1 MNFYAKTILAML
13 VSFVL
18 VAIIMVPL
26 IKFLRKKKMGQNIL
40 KYVDMH
46 SSKSGTPTMGGIGFI
61 ICIVIVSFTFGL
73 FNNKLALMSLVVT
86 IAYSLIGFLDDY
98 IKFKMHRNLGLRPY
112 QKIISQ
118 LVVAGAVAAFV
129 YLNPSTIGTKIL
141 VPFSGASI
149 DLKWGIIP
157 FVIFIFIA
165 TTNSVNL
172 TDGLDG
178 LASITTIVYLF
189 SFGLILLLQMQNNSV
204 LNVSEAQG
212 LSQLS
217 GISIGAL
224 FGFLLY
230 NSFPAK
236 IFMGDTG
243 SLGLGGLVASLSIF
257 SRNSL
262 YIPILGVMFVASSV
276 SVVLQ
281 VVYFKAT
288 KGKRIF
294 LMAPLHHHF
303 EKKGYSET
311 KVVCWYGIISLII
324 GFVCVFILCLI

>member
-1 MNFYAKTILAML
+1 MNFYAKVLLSIII
-13 VSFVL
+13 SFVV
-18 VAIIMVPL
+18 VAVVMPFL

-40 KYVDMH
+40 SFVDMH
-46 SSKSGTPTMGGIGFI
+46 SSKSGTPTMGGVSFM
-61 ICIVIVSFTFGL
+61 IVIFVVGL
-73 FNNKLALMSLVVT
+73 IFAKNSKLVLMSLVVSL
-86 IAYSLIGFLDDY
+86 AYALIGFLDDY

-118 LVVAGAVAAFV
+118 FVVAVSVAIFV
-129 YLNPSTIGTKIL
+129 YLNPSLVGSKVL
-141 VPFSGASI
+141 VPFSFI
-149 DLKWGIIP
+149 CLDLGWGIIP
-157 FVIFIFIA
+157 FVVLIFLA

-178 LASITTIVYLF
+178 LAGTTTIAYYA
-189 SFGLILLLQMQNNSV
+189 GLVLVLLIQIENSCV
-204 LNVSEAQG
+204 PNMAEAQNMVM
-212 LSQLS
+212 LS
-217 GISIGAL
+217 GAAIGAL

-230 NSFPAK
+230 NSHPAK

-243 SLGLGGLVASLSIF
+243 SLGLGGLVASVSIF

-262 YIPILGVMFVASSV
+262 YIPILGIMFVASSV
-276 SVVLQ
+276 SVILQ

-303 EKKGYSET
+303 EKKGHSET
-311 KVVCWYGIISLII
+311 KIVAWYGIITLMV
-324 GFVCVFILCLI
+324 GLVCAFILLCFA

>member
-1 MNFYAKTILAML
+1 
-13 VSFVL
+13 
-18 VAIIMVPL
+18 
-26 IKFLRKKKMGQNIL
+26 MGQNIL
-40 KYVDMH
+40 SFVDMH
-46 SSKSGTPTMGGIGFI
+46 SSKSGTPTMGGIGFML
-61 ICIVIVSFTFGL
+61 VIFVFGL
-73 FNNKLALMSLVVT
+73 VFCQENNFLVLMSLIVSLSY
-86 IAYSLIGFLDDY
+86 ALIGFLDDF

-118 LVVAGAVAAFV
+118 LFISVAVAVFV
-129 YLNPSTIGTKIL
+129 FKNTTLVGSFIF
-141 VPFSGASI
+141 VPFTNI
-149 DLKWGIIP
+149 LINLKWGIIP

-178 LASITTIVYLF
+178 LASTTTLAYLF
-189 SFGLILLLQMQNNSV
+189 SFVLILLCQINMGVVSSTPETQN
-204 LNVSEAQG
+204 LI
-212 LSQLS
+212 LLS
-217 GISIGAL
+217 GVSIGAL

-243 SLGLGGLVASLSIF
+243 SLGLGGLVACISIF

-262 YIPILGVMFVASSV
+262 YIPILGIMFVASSV
-276 SVVLQ
+276 SVILQ
-281 VVYFKAT
+281 VIYFKAT

-303 EKKGYSET
+303 EKKGHSEA
-311 KVVCWYGIISLII
+311 KIVAWYGIITLMV
-324 GFVCVFILCLI
+324 GLVCVFSLMLQL